1 LDKGYQGF
9 FADIWSLGVL
19 LYAMVQGTVPF
30 KASNISDLH
39 KIILKGEFEFPVE
52 SVSDEVKDLVRRMLI
67 LNPED
72 RISMP

>member
-1 LDKGYQGF
+1 MDKGYQGF